1 MKHFLLYQWARNV
14 AAVSDFRPPNMNEGS
29 QNCDPTDA
37 ATPPLPLAKV
47 IAEELG
53 EGMQETAICH
63 S

>member
-1 MKHFLLYQWARNV
+1 
-14 AAVSDFRPPNMNEGS
+14 MNEGS

-53 EGMQETAICH
+53 EGMQETAIYH